1 MRLPASER
9 ARWALIVAVG
19 IVAFVAMDLWWVLTY
34 RDGYPMNVD
43 EAGYTSIAL
52 NNHLAFENFGVRGW
66 WSSVQTQTPNAPLLP
81 ALTSVLMV
89 VKTGLMEG
97 YVVLIGFFALL
108 IAAAY
113 GIGERLAGPR
123 LGALGAF
130 VVATSEGALL
140 FSREF
145 VFAIP
150 TAAML
155 ACAVYALLRSER
167 MRSTPWA
174 IACGASIGLML
185 LARTMAI
192 AFVPGLFAAAL
203 IAMLAVERTDL
214 PRRFLNLGLAAL
226 SAALVAAAWYWNNLQ
241 PVLDYLTNYG
251 YGARSDYY
259 GAETSTVSWGRFR
272 AVADRVITDDLLVPL
287 AALVVVAFI
296 ALAVVA
302 VRRVLAAEDRREAV
316 LRLAA
321 SDAVAV
327 GIVIAAGF
335 AALMTSQNGGNGFTL
350 PIAMLMPPLAVV
362 ALRFYRAVA
371 LPAAAL
377 LAAIGLLNLAATSNL
392 WQDLAKFRSVEVPGF
407 DYQAWLNG
415 TPRSV
420 GAVRAQVPGPSTQF
434 TERDGGWLEA
444 DAELSR
450 MLLDRIYTGTLPNG
464 LTVFASRHRAIST
477 NSLQVAALLYHRTS
491 LPLTQLESE
500 PGGDTVANYEHQLT
514 DPEKGLPSLLVTMN
528 RNTDDFDPLVTQA
541 KAEAAARRVGFR
553 REQTMALPDGR
564 QLRLWVRRAPE
575 PPDTTLSRRSSPA
588 RGEPA
593 GERGSPRG

>member
-9 ARWALIVAVG
+9 ARWALVVAVG

-52 NNHLAFENFGVRGW
+52 NNELAFDHFGLRGW

-108 IAAAY
+108 IAATY

-123 LGALGAF
+123 LGALAAF

-174 IACGASIGLML
+174 VACGASIGLML

-192 AFVPGLFAAAL
+192 TFVPGLFAAAL
-203 IAMLAVERTDL
+203 IAILAVERTDL

-226 SAALVAAAWYWNNLQ
+226 SAALVAATWYWNNLQ

-287 AALVVVAFI
+287 AALVTIAFV

-316 LRLAA
+316 LRLVA

-327 GIVIAAGF
+327 GVVIAAGF

-362 ALRFYRAVA
+362 ALRFYRAAA
-371 LPAAAL
+371 LPVAAL
-377 LAAIGLLNLAATSNL
+377 LAAIGVLNLAATSNL

-420 GAVRAQVPGPSTQF
+420 GAIRAQIPGPATQF
-434 TERDGGWLEA
+434 AERDRGWLEA
-444 DAELSR
+444 DAELSG
-450 MLLDRIYTGTLPNG
+450 MLLRQIYTGTLPNG
-464 LTVFASRHRAIST
+464 LTTFASRHRAIST

-500 PGGDTVANYEHQLT
+500 PGGDTVANYEQQLT
-514 DPEKGLPSLLVTMN
+514 DPDKGLPSLLVTMN

-541 KAEAAARRVGFR
+541 KAEAAARRAGFR
-553 REQTMALPDGR
+553 REQTMTLPDGR

-575 PPDTTLSRRSSPA
+575 PPATLSRRSSPA
-588 RGEPA
+588 AGDSAREPGSRRG
-593 GERGSPRG
+593 